1 MSNTDWCWKNEQHLN
16 NILEHWPPKC
26 LKVTVNVGI
35 QTIVYIF
42 KASRSFVNIFI
53 WLLWNGL
60 AYKKDWVKLTIKF
73 LDGIMIDRIR
83 LSITVFFLKITR
95 IGIIKRPDRDKTVTT
110 ILQLYHDDTGII
122 LVPILD
128 VLVIPDD
135 TNLY

>member
-1 MSNTDWCWKNEQHLN
+1 M
-16 NILEHWPPKC
+16 
-26 LKVTVNVGI
+26 
-35 QTIVYIF
+35 
-42 KASRSFVNIFI
+42 
-53 WLLWNGL
+53 
-60 AYKKDWVKLTIKF
+60 KLTIKF

-110 ILQLYHDDTGII
+110 ILQLYLDDTGSI

>member
-1 MSNTDWCWKNEQHLN
+1 
-16 NILEHWPPKC
+16 
-26 LKVTVNVGI
+26 
-35 QTIVYIF
+35 
-42 KASRSFVNIFI
+42 
-53 WLLWNGL
+53 
-60 AYKKDWVKLTIKF
+60 
-73 LDGIMIDRIR
+73 MIDRIR

-135 TNLY
+135 TTYTRANGYFVEWFLMYI